1 MRLQIYKAI
10 CERLTAQVL
19 DIKHL
24 DLWNN
29 NIAVLSGGA
38 VWPRP
43 AVFVEFET
51 IEWKQLQNRARMAD
65 IAVRLHIVTDAVSY
79 NGSTDTKQ
87 DTALAFFNLLNRVN
101 SAMQGLKGENFAGF
115 MLTTSATNHDHAEL
129 IESVERYVTRAQ
141 DTTAMLNTMQNVGI
155 ANVNI
160 KQNNNPAT

>member
-10 CERLTAQVL
+10 CDRLSAQVP
-19 DIKHL
+19 DIKHI

-43 AVFVEFET
+43 AVFVEFEA
-51 IEWKQLQNRARMAD
+51 IEWRQQQNRARMAD

-79 NGSTDTKQ
+79 NGSTDPKQ
-87 DTALAFFNLLNRVN
+87 DSALAFLDLLNKVN
-101 SAMQGLKGENFAGF
+101 AAMQGLRGENFAGF

-129 IESVERYVTRAQ
+129 IESVERYITRAQ
-141 DTTAMLNTMQNVGI
+141 DTTAMIPTTPLISLNSLISLT
-155 ANVNI
+155 
-160 KQNNNPAT
+160 PESP

>member
-10 CERLTAQVL
+10 CDRLSAQVP
-19 DIKHL
+19 DIKHI

-43 AVFVEFET
+43 AVFVEFEA
-51 IEWKQLQNRARMAD
+51 IEWRQQQNRARMAD

-79 NGSTDTKQ
+79 NGNTDPKQ
-87 DTALAFFNLLNRVN
+87 DSALAFFDLINKVN
-101 SAMQGLKGENFAGF
+101 AAMQGLRGENFAGF

-129 IESVERYVTRAQ
+129 IESVERYITRAQ
-141 DTTAMLNTMQNVGI
+141 DTTAMIPTTPLISLNSQISLT
-155 ANVNI
+155 
-160 KQNNNPAT
+160 P

>member
-10 CERLTAQVL
+10 CNRLTAQVP
-19 DIKHL
+19 DIKHI

-51 IEWKQLQNRARMAD
+51 IEWRQQQNRARMAD

-79 NGSTDTKQ
+79 NGSTDPKQ
-87 DTALAFFNLLNRVN
+87 DSALAFLDLINKVN
-101 SAMQGLKGENFAGF
+101 AAMQGLRGDNFAGF

-129 IESVERYVTRAQ
+129 IESVERYITRAQ
-141 DTTAMLNTMQNVGI
+141 DTTAMIPTTPLISLNSQISLT
-155 ANVNI
+155 
-160 KQNNNPAT
+160 P

>member
-10 CERLTAQVL
+10 CNRLTAQVP
-19 DIKHL
+19 DIKHI

-43 AVFVEFET
+43 AVFVEFEA
-51 IEWKQLQNRARMAD
+51 IEWRQQQNRARMAD

-79 NGSTDTKQ
+79 NGNTDPKQ
-87 DTALAFFNLLNRVN
+87 DSALAFLDLLNKVN
-101 SAMQGLKGENFAGF
+101 AAMQGLRGENFAGF

-129 IESVERYVTRAQ
+129 IESVERYITRAQ
-141 DTTAMLNTMQNVGI
+141 DTTAMIPTTPLISLNSQISLT
-155 ANVNI
+155 
-160 KQNNNPAT
+160 PESP

>member
-10 CERLTAQVL
+10 CNRITAQVP
-19 DIKHL
+19 DIKHI

-51 IEWKQLQNRARMAD
+51 IEWRQQQNRARMAD

-79 NGSTDTKQ
+79 NGSTDPKQ
-87 DTALAFFNLLNRVN
+87 DTALAFLDLLNKVN
-101 SAMQGLKGENFAGF
+101 AAMQGLHGENFAGF

-129 IESVERYVTRAQ
+129 IESVERYITRAQ
-141 DTTAMLNTMQNVGI
+141 DTSAMLDTLRSVEI
-155 ANVNI
+155 ASINI
-160 KQNNNPAT
+160 K

>member
-10 CERLTAQVL
+10 CKRLTAQVP
-19 DIKHL
+19 DIKHI

-51 IEWKQLQNRARMAD
+51 IEWRQQQNRSRMAD
-65 IAVRLHIVTDAVSY
+65 IAVRLHIVTDAVSC
-79 NGSTDTKQ
+79 NGSTDPKQ
-87 DTALAFFNLLNRVN
+87 DTALAFLDLLNKV
-101 SAMQGLKGENFAGF
+101 SAAMQGLRGDNFAGF

-129 IESVERYVTRAQ
+129 IESVERYITRAQ
-141 DTTAMLNTMQNVGI
+141 DTTAMLETLRQASVAQM
-155 ANVNI
+155 NI
-160 KQNNNPAT
+160 K

>member
-10 CERLTAQVL
+10 CGRLNAQVP
-19 DIKHL
+19 DIKHI

-51 IEWKQLQNRARMAD
+51 IEWRQQQNRARMAD

-79 NGSTDTKQ
+79 NGSTDPKQ
-87 DTALAFFNLLNRVN
+87 DTALAILDLLNKVN
-101 SAMQGLKGENFAGF
+101 AAMQGLRGENFAGF

-129 IESVERYVTRAQ
+129 IESVERYITRAQ
-141 DTTAMLNTMQNVGI
+141 DTSAMFNSLQRVKIDNL
-155 ANVNI
+155 NI
-160 KQNNNPAT
+160 KNNPATD

>member
-10 CERLTAQVL
+10 CERLTEQVP

-65 IAVRLHIVTDAVSY
+65 IAVRLHIITDAVSY
-79 NGSTDTKQ
+79 NGSTDTRQ
-87 DTALAFFNLLNRVN
+87 DTALAFFDLLNRVN
-101 SAMQGLKGENFAGF
+101 SAMQGLRCENFAGF

-129 IESVERYVTRAQ
+129 IESVERYTTRAQ
-141 DTTAMLNTMQNVGI
+141 DTTAMLTSLQQAEV
-155 ANVNI
+155 ATLNI
-160 KQNNNPAT
+160 K